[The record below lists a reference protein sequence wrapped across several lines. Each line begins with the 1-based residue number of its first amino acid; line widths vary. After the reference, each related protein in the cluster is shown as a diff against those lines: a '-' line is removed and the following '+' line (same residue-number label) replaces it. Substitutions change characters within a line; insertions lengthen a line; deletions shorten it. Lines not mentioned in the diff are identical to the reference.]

1 MLNSLGGEYL
11 KLNELFGTAH
21 FEDNAV
27 NNTLLD
33 FLHEKGHYVNKVY
46 PPVDGQIKVTFK
58 SKM

>member
-1 MLNSLGGEYL
+1 MLNSLGGEYK

-21 FEDNAV
+21 FEDKEV
-27 NNTLLD
+27 NSTLLAYLKD
-33 FLHEKGHYVNKVY
+33 KGHFVNKVY